1 LINNT
6 KNNLNQD
13 KFSDTGG
20 VLMPRVVHFE
30 ISSDEPEKAIEFYKK
45 TFGWEFQKWE
55 GPMEY
60 WLIMTGDKNQP
71 GIDGGL
77 GRKSPENLDKNVID
91 VDDVDE
97 ALNKVEANGGTI
109 LRPKMAIPGVGYI
122 AYFKDPDGNIF
133 GLMKDDPEAK

>member
-1 LINNT
+1 
-6 KNNLNQD
+6 
-13 KFSDTGG
+13 
-20 VLMPRVVHFE
+20 MPRVVHFE
-30 ISSDEPEKAIEFYKK
+30 ISSDEPEKTIEFYKN

-60 WLIMTGDKNQP
+60 WLIMTGDKDQP

-91 VDDVDE
+91 VDDVDQ
-97 ALNKVEANGGTI
+97 ALKKVEENGGTI
-109 LRPKMAIPGVGYI
+109 LKPKMALPGVGYL

-133 GLMKDDPEAK
+133 GMMKDDPEAR

>member
-1 LINNT
+1 MDFQL
-6 KNNLNQD
+6 D
-13 KFSDTGG
+13 GG
-20 VLMPRVVHFE
+20 VTMPRVVHFE
-30 ISSDEPEKAIEFYKK
+30 ISSDEPEKAIEFYKNI
-45 TFGWEFQKWE
+45 FGWEFQKWE

-60 WLIMTGDKNQP
+60 WLIMTGDKTQP

-77 GRKSPENLDKNVID
+77 GKKSPENLDNNVID

-97 ALNKVEANGGTI
+97 ALKKVETNGGTI
-109 LRPKMAIPGVGYI
+109 VRPKSAIPGVGWL